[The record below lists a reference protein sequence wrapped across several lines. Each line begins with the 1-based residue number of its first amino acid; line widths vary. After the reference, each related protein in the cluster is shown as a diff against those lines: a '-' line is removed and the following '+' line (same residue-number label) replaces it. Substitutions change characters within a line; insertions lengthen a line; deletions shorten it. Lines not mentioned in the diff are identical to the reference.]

1 MRAVLLLPLITLSI
15 KLRGF
20 GQTQQLLQRFLHSDP
35 NVAQAEA
42 IESRVALTSRM
53 VLAAAR
59 YSPISS
65 TCLERSLSIWWLLG
79 RQGISTQLRIGVRLA
94 DRYRNVIHRQARYVI
109 IGGGNRGL
117 RWPVEIPH
125 RLAARQQPAREFGRQ
140 RLAPAQGHQASVA
153 APA

>member
-1 MRAVLLLPLITLSI
+1 MWARLRRFNALPRLAKALFMRAVLLLPLITLSI

-79 RQGISTQLRIGVRLA
+79 RQEFRHNSALA
-94 DRYRNVIHRQARYVI
+94 
-109 IGGGNRGL
+109 
-117 RWPVEIPH
+117 
-125 RLAARQQPAREFGRQ
+125 FGRP
-140 RLAPAQGHQASVA
+140 RKNFKRTPG
-153 APA
+153 

>member
-1 MRAVLLLPLITLSI
+1 MWARLRRFNALPRLAKALFMRAVLLLPLITLSI

-79 RQGISTQLRIGVRLA
+79 RQGISTQLRIGVRKA
-94 DRYRNVIHRQARYVI
+94 AEKFQAHAWVERDGVA
-109 IGGGNRGL
+109 IGE
-117 RWPVEIPH
+117 PESPH
-125 RLAARQQPAREFGRQ
+125 LHYAAFSKEFSGD
-140 RLAPAQGHQASVA
+140 AT
-153 APA
+153 